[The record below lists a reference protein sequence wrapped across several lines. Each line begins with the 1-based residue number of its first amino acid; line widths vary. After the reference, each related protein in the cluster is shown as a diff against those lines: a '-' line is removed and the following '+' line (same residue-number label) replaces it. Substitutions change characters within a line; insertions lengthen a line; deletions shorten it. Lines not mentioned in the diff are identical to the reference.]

1 MRMNSET
8 SHDNSLEAAF
18 SQSVLIL
25 GMIFEY
31 SLSQSL
37 TVVSNLQNQIS
48 WMHVQV
54 TGLNLEKVFFFIIL
68 SPIQIPDVETKKRVI
83 PKVKTKN

>member
-18 SQSVLIL
+18 SQSVLFL

-54 TGLNLEKVFFFIIL
+54 TGLNLEKVFFLHITYPN
-68 SPIQIPDVETKKRVI
+68 SGCWNQKKS
-83 PKVKTKN
+83 NN